1 MKLMIRAHD
10 LGVKGE
16 NQVVSAVHSNGL
28 DGIQLVAYKCTDD
41 VKYEA
46 GAITPDRA
54 KEIGDLACIV
64 ARSRARD
71 TRKAGDG
78 RTVVATCHGLN
89 TVFKQGTGRVQPDVV
104 GIGSPQRGRAQHDAV
119 RIGQQKHGLGA
130 AAVNAQIILNGFVH
144 HNILNCTP

>member
-16 NQVVSAVHSNGL
+16 NQVVLAVHSNGL

-54 KEIGDLACIV
+54 KEIGDTLNSGGV
-64 ARSRARD
+64 MESDLSARLEGPRTGLPRRPLSIRAS
-71 TRKAGDG
+71 T
-78 RTVVATCHGLN
+78 N
-89 TVFKQGTGRVQPDVV
+89 
-104 GIGSPQRGRAQHDAV
+104 S
-119 RIGQQKHGLGA
+119 
-130 AAVNAQIILNGFVH
+130 
-144 HNILNCTP
+144 